1 MTTWIITT
9 GNSDIQLKTDANWMR
24 GERLFKKAKNNKPLC
39 NCQGEGEDFANLKRE
54 NDTKCFPVA
63 ARVLGLVYQD
73 HEHCYSDLVFPLLDV
88 LIKEFQDKKSP
99 DRVYIILTD
108 QEELFKTSDIKN
120 SSCPFW
126 QDTCTLKPLF
136 EWYFQT
142 KLKLKPDFITL
153 QPSDKDRGRGLDHWD
168 QVLTLVT
175 EKLKKI
181 QPDDIFYIS
190 HQASTPAISSA
201 VQFVSIGYFS
211 NVNFLIVNRYYEE
224 NKIITRHEIIPSS
237 SYWKQLQIQ
246 KAKKLITD
254 GFPGSAL
261 ALLKEVGYNNS
272 EKIKELESYN
282 SEKIKELESYIDLF
296 NMKTIDTGDEFEP
309 TQAIKRVRKTLD
321 LIEYFLKQENYL
333 QGITLLNAAQETFLK
348 AAIIHHINQIKD
360 QVNNVRVSQ
369 LVKWDKTGL
378 YCVSFNEINRLIGF
392 SESNINAACQY
403 LKMPERLKDFYSK
416 YLQNTELSKLEP
428 KEIWKADKGCEFNLQ
443 NLLNWLYQ
451 LTSTKKKDYW
461 ELLTWSCTSL
471 REHEFDR
478 RNQLMHNLRGVK
490 KEEVILYLTDPK
502 ELRKYLEDK
511 VSYCNSQR
519 INLDQSV
526 NEVYRNE
533 IKGNEIKGKFISALE
548 TLCEWTE
555 NDYIP
560 LEHHLEKLAKSL

>member
-9 GNSDIQLKTDANWMR
+9 GNSDIQLNTDANWTR
-24 GERLFKKAKNNKPLC
+24 GQKFFTTAREKEPLC
-39 NCQGEGEDFANLKRE
+39 HWRQKKGQDFTEPKKEE
-54 NDTKCFPVA
+54 NTNFFPVA

-73 HEHCYSDLVFPLLDV
+73 HEHYYSDLVFPLLDV
-88 LIKEFQDKKSP
+88 LIEKFQDQEFP

-108 QEELFKTSDIKN
+108 QEKLFKTSDIKN

-126 QDTCTLKPLF
+126 QDTCTLEPLF

-153 QPSDKDRGRGLDHWD
+153 QPSDKDKGLDHWD

-175 EKLKKI
+175 EELTKI
-181 QPDDIFYIS
+181 QQDDVFYIS

-211 NVNFLIVNRYYEE
+211 NVKFLIVNRYYEE
-224 NKIITRHEIIPSS
+224 NNIKTSPEIITIS

-261 ALLKEVGYNNS
+261 ALLKEVGYKNS
-272 EKIKELESYN
+272 EKIKELER
-282 SEKIKELESYIDLF
+282 YIDLF
-296 NMKTIDTGDEFEP
+296 NIKTIDTGDEFDP

-333 QGITLLNAAQETFLK
+333 QAIILLSAAQETFLK
-348 AAIIHHINQIKD
+348 ASI
-360 QVNNVRVSQ
+360 S
-369 LVKWDKTGL
+369 L
-378 YCVSFNEINRLIGF
+378 
-392 SESNINAACQY
+392 
-403 LKMPERLKDFYSK
+403 
-416 YLQNTELSKLEP
+416 YLQKHIPGGFKEWNEKGLSLNLKETKIQEVIKQLQLSNQRNYKFQSPHELFPLL
-428 KEIWKADKGCEFNLQ
+428 KEF
-443 NLLNWLYQ
+443 
-451 LTSTKKKDYW
+451 TKIGDDNDW
-461 ELLTWSCTSL
+461 ELLIWSSKRD

-490 KEEVILYLTDPK
+490 KEEMILYLTDPE

-526 NEVYRNE
+526 DEVYRNE
-533 IKGNEIKGKFISALE
+533 IKDKFISALK

-560 LEHHLEKLAKSL
+560 LEDHLEKLAKSL

>member
-9 GNSDIQLKTDANWMR
+9 GNSDIQLNTDNNWMR
-24 GERLFKKAKNNKPLC
+24 GERLFEKAKNNEPLC
-39 NCQGEGEDFANLKRE
+39 NCQGGGKDFANLKRE
-54 NDTKCFPVA
+54 NDTKYFPVA

-73 HEHCYSDLVFPLLDV
+73 HEHYYSDLVFPLLDV
-88 LIKEFQDKKSP
+88 LIEKFQDQEFP

-153 QPSDKDRGRGLDHWD
+153 QPSVNNRGLDHWD

-175 EKLKKI
+175 EELTKI
-181 QPDDIFYIS
+181 QQDDVFYIS

-272 EKIKELESYN
+272 EKIKELESY
-282 SEKIKELESYIDLF
+282 IDLF

-333 QGITLLNAAQETFLK
+333 QAIILLSAAQETFLK
-348 AAIIHHINQIKD
+348 ASI
-360 QVNNVRVSQ
+360 S
-369 LVKWDKTGL
+369 L
-378 YCVSFNEINRLIGF
+378 
-392 SESNINAACQY
+392 
-403 LKMPERLKDFYSK
+403 
-416 YLQNTELSKLEP
+416 YLQKHIPGGFKEWNEKGLSLNLKETKIQEVIKQLQSSNQRNYKFQSPHELFPLL
-428 KEIWKADKGCEFNLQ
+428 KEFTKIGDDNDWQLLIWS
-443 NLLNWLYQ
+443 
-451 LTSTKKKDYW
+451 STRD
-461 ELLTWSCTSL
+461 
-471 REHEFDR
+471 RDHEFDR

-490 KEEVILYLTDPK
+490 KEEVILYLTDPE

-519 INLDQSV
+519 INLNQNVD
-526 NEVYRNE
+526 EVYKTK
-533 IKGNEIKGKFISALE
+533 IKRKFISALE

-555 NDYIP
+555 NDYTP
-560 LEHHLEKLAKSL
+560 LKHRLENLAKSL

>member
-9 GNSDIQLKTDANWMR
+9 GNSDIQLNTDNNWMR
-24 GERLFKKAKNNKPLC
+24 GERLFEKAKNNEPLC
-39 NCQGEGEDFANLKRE
+39 HCRQKKGQDFTEPKKEE
-54 NDTKCFPVA
+54 NTNFFPVA

-88 LIKEFQDKKSP
+88 LIQAFQDQEFP

-153 QPSDKDRGRGLDHWD
+153 QPSDKDRGLDHWD

-175 EKLKKI
+175 EELTKI
-181 QPDDIFYIS
+181 QQDDVFYIS

-211 NVNFLIVNRYYEE
+211 NVKFLILNRYYEE
-224 NKIITRHEIIPSS
+224 NNIKTSPEIIPIS

-261 ALLKEVGYNNS
+261 ALLKEVGYN
-272 EKIKELESYN
+272 N

-333 QGITLLNAAQETFLK
+333 QAIILLSAAQETFLK
-348 AAIIHHINQIKD
+348 ASI
-360 QVNNVRVSQ
+360 S
-369 LVKWDKTGL
+369 L
-378 YCVSFNEINRLIGF
+378 
-392 SESNINAACQY
+392 
-403 LKMPERLKDFYSK
+403 
-416 YLQNTELSKLEP
+416 YLQKHIPGGFKEWNEKGLSLNLKETKIQEVIKQLKLD
-428 KEIWKADKGCEFNLQ
+428 KADNHKFQNSHKLFPLLKEF
-443 NLLNWLYQ
+443 
-451 LTSTKKKDYW
+451 TKTVDNDYW
-461 ELLTWSCTSL
+461 QLLIWSSTEK

-490 KEEVILYLTDPK
+490 KEEMILYLTDPE

-519 INLDQSV
+519 INLDQNV
-526 NEVYRNE
+526 DEVYKTK
-533 IKGNEIKGKFISALE
+533 IKRKFISALE

-555 NDYIP
+555 NDYTP
-560 LEHHLEKLAKSL
+560 LKHRLEKLANSL

>member
-9 GNSDIQLKTDANWMR
+9 GNSDIQLNTDANWKR
-24 GERLFKKAKNNKPLC
+24 GKGLFEKARNNKPLC
-39 NCQGEGEDFANLKRE
+39 NCQGEGEDFTQPKKEKNT
-54 NDTKCFPVA
+54 NFFTVA
-63 ARVLGLVYQD
+63 ARVLGLVYQGHKD
-73 HEHCYSDLVFPLLDV
+73 CYSDLVFPLLDV
-88 LIKEFQDKKSP
+88 LIKEFQDQEFP

-108 QEELFKTSDIKN
+108 QEKLFKTSDIKN
-120 SSCPFW
+120 SPCPFW

-153 QPSDKDRGRGLDHWD
+153 QPSVNNRGLDHWD

-181 QPDDIFYIS
+181 QQDDVFYIS

-211 NVNFLIVNRYYEE
+211 NVNFLIVNRYYQE
-224 NKIITRHEIIPSS
+224 NQIITSPEIIPSS

-261 ALLKEVGYNNS
+261 ALLKEVEYNNS
-272 EKIKELESYN
+272 EE
-282 SEKIKELESYIDLF
+282 IKELESYIDLF
-296 NMKTIDTGDEFEP
+296 NIKTIDTGDEFEP

-333 QGITLLNAAQETFLK
+333 QAIILLSAAQETFLK
-348 AAIIHHINQIKD
+348 ASI
-360 QVNNVRVSQ
+360 S
-369 LVKWDKTGL
+369 L
-378 YCVSFNEINRLIGF
+378 
-392 SESNINAACQY
+392 
-403 LKMPERLKDFYSK
+403 
-416 YLQNTELSKLEP
+416 YLQKHIPGGFKEWNEKGLSLNLKETNVEPVIKQLKL
-428 KEIWKADKGCEFNLQ
+428 DKGDNYKFQSPHELFPLLKEFRKPRDDNYWK
-443 NLLNWLYQ
+443 LLIWS
-451 LTSTKKKDYW
+451 STRD
-461 ELLTWSCTSL
+461 

-490 KEEVILYLTDPK
+490 KEEMILYLTDPE

-526 NEVYRNE
+526 DEVYR
-533 IKGNEIKGKFISALE
+533 NEIKGKFISALE

-555 NDYIP
+555 NDYTP
-560 LEHHLEKLAKSL
+560 LKHRLENLAKSL

>member
-9 GNSDIQLKTDANWMR
+9 GNSDIQLNTDANWMR
-24 GERLFKKAKNNKPLC
+24 GKGLFKKAKNNEPLC
-39 NCQGEGEDFANLKRE
+39 NCQGEGADFANLKRE
-54 NDTKCFPVA
+54 NDTKRFPVA

-88 LIKEFQDKKSP
+88 LIQEFQDQEFP

-108 QEELFKTSDIKN
+108 QEKLFKTSDIKN

-153 QPSDKDRGRGLDHWD
+153 QPSDKDRGLDHWD

-175 EKLKKI
+175 EELTKI
-181 QPDDIFYIS
+181 QQDDVFYIS

-211 NVNFLIVNRYYEE
+211 NVKFLIVNRYYEE
-224 NKIITRHEIIPSS
+224 NNIKTSPEIIPSS

-272 EKIKELESYN
+272 EKIKELESY
-282 SEKIKELESYIDLF
+282 IDLF
-296 NMKTIDTGDEFEP
+296 NMKTIDTSDEFDP
-309 TQAIKRVRKTLD
+309 KQAIKRVRKTLD

-333 QGITLLNAAQETFLK
+333 QAIILLSAAQETFLK
-348 AAIIHHINQIKD
+348 ASI
-360 QVNNVRVSQ
+360 S
-369 LVKWDKTGL
+369 L
-378 YCVSFNEINRLIGF
+378 
-392 SESNINAACQY
+392 
-403 LKMPERLKDFYSK
+403 
-416 YLQNTELSKLEP
+416 YLQKHIPGGFKEWNEKGLSLNLKETNVEQVIKQLKL
-428 KEIWKADKGCEFNLQ
+428 DKGDNYKFQSPHELFPLLKEFTKIGDDNDWQ
-443 NLLNWLYQ
+443 LLIWS
-451 LTSTKKKDYW
+451 STRD
-461 ELLTWSCTSL
+461 

-490 KEEVILYLTDPK
+490 KEEVILYLTDPE

-519 INLDQSV
+519 INLNQNVD
-526 NEVYRNE
+526 EVYKTK
-533 IKGNEIKGKFISALE
+533 IKDKFISALE

-555 NDYIP
+555 NDYTP
-560 LEHHLEKLAKSL
+560 LKHRLEKLAKSL

>member
-9 GNSDIQLKTDANWMR
+9 GNSDIQLNTDANWMR
-24 GERLFKKAKNNKPLC
+24 GKGLFKKAKNNEPLC
-39 NCQGEGEDFANLKRE
+39 NCQGEGADFANLKRE
-54 NDTKCFPVA
+54 NDTKRFPVA

-88 LIKEFQDKKSP
+88 LIQAFQDQEFP

-108 QEELFKTSDIKN
+108 QEKLFETSDIKN

-153 QPSDKDRGRGLDHWD
+153 QPSVNNRGLDHWD

-175 EKLKKI
+175 EELTKI
-181 QPDDIFYIS
+181 QQDDVFYIS

-201 VQFVSIGYFS
+201 VQFFSIGYFS
-211 NVNFLIVNRYYEE
+211 NVKFLIVNRYYEE
-224 NKIITRHEIIPSS
+224 NKIKTSPEIIPSS

-261 ALLKEVGYNNS
+261 TLLKEVEYN
-272 EKIKELESYN
+272 N

-296 NMKTIDTGDEFEP
+296 NMKTIDTSDEFDP

-333 QGITLLNAAQETFLK
+333 QAIILLSAAQETFLK
-348 AAIIHHINQIKD
+348 ASI
-360 QVNNVRVSQ
+360 S
-369 LVKWDKTGL
+369 L
-378 YCVSFNEINRLIGF
+378 
-392 SESNINAACQY
+392 
-403 LKMPERLKDFYSK
+403 
-416 YLQNTELSKLEP
+416 YLQKHIPGGFKEWNEKGLSLNLKETNVEQVIKQLKL
-428 KEIWKADKGCEFNLQ
+428 DKGDNYKFQSPHELFPLLKEFTKIGDDNDWQ
-443 NLLNWLYQ
+443 LLIWS
-451 LTSTKKKDYW
+451 STRD
-461 ELLTWSCTSL
+461 

-490 KEEVILYLTDPK
+490 KEEVILYLTNPE

-519 INLDQSV
+519 INLNQNVD
-526 NEVYRNE
+526 EVYKTK
-533 IKGNEIKGKFISALE
+533 IKDKFISALE

-555 NDYIP
+555 NDYTP
-560 LEHHLEKLAKSL
+560 LKHRLEKLAKSL

>member
-9 GNSDIQLKTDANWMR
+9 GNSDIQLNTDNNWMR
-24 GERLFKKAKNNKPLC
+24 GERLFEKAKNNKPLC
-39 NCQGEGEDFANLKRE
+39 NCQGEGADFANLKRE

-88 LIKEFQDKKSP
+88 LIQEFQDQEFP

-153 QPSDKDRGRGLDHWD
+153 QPSVNNRGLDHWD

-175 EKLKKI
+175 EELTKI
-181 QPDDIFYIS
+181 QQDDVFYIS

-201 VQFVSIGYFS
+201 VQFFSIGYFS

-272 EKIKELESYN
+272 EKIK
-282 SEKIKELESYIDLF
+282 K
-296 NMKTIDTGDEFEP
+296 
-309 TQAIKRVRKTLD
+309 
-321 LIEYFLKQENYL
+321 LK
-333 QGITLLNAAQETFLK
+333 
-348 AAIIHHINQIKD
+348 
-360 QVNNVRVSQ
+360 S
-369 LVKWDKTGL
+369 
-378 YCVSFNEINRLIGF
+378 
-392 SESNINAACQY
+392 
-403 LKMPERLKDFYSK
+403 
-416 YLQNTELSKLEP
+416 
-428 KEIWKADKGCEFNLQ
+428 
-443 NLLNWLYQ
+443 
-451 LTSTKKKDYW
+451 
-461 ELLTWSCTSL
+461 
-471 REHEFDR
+471 
-478 RNQLMHNLRGVK
+478 
-490 KEEVILYLTDPK
+490 
-502 ELRKYLEDK
+502 
-511 VSYCNSQR
+511 
-519 INLDQSV
+519 
-526 NEVYRNE
+526 
-533 IKGNEIKGKFISALE
+533 
-548 TLCEWTE
+548 
-555 NDYIP
+555 
-560 LEHHLEKLAKSL
+560 

>member
-9 GNSDIQLKTDANWMR
+9 GNSDIQLNTDANWMR
-24 GERLFKKAKNNKPLC
+24 GERLFKKARNNKPLC

-73 HEHCYSDLVFPLLDV
+73 HEHCYSDLVFPLLDG
-88 LIKEFQDKKSP
+88 LIQEFQNKKSP

-108 QEELFKTSDIKN
+108 QEKLFKTSDIKN
-120 SSCPFW
+120 SPCPFW

-153 QPSDKDRGRGLDHWD
+153 QPSVNNRGLDHWD

-175 EKLKKI
+175 EELTKI
-181 QPDDIFYIS
+181 QQDDVFYIS

-211 NVNFLIVNRYYEE
+211 NVKFLIVNRYYEE
-224 NKIITRHEIIPSS
+224 NEIITIHEIIPSS

-261 ALLKEVGYNNS
+261 ALLKEVEYN
-272 EKIKELESYN
+272 N

-309 TQAIKRVRKTLD
+309 TQAIERVRKTLD

-348 AAIIHHINQIKD
+348 ASI
-360 QVNNVRVSQ
+360 S
-369 LVKWDKTGL
+369 L
-378 YCVSFNEINRLIGF
+378 
-392 SESNINAACQY
+392 
-403 LKMPERLKDFYSK
+403 
-416 YLQNTELSKLEP
+416 YLQKHIP
-428 KEIWKADKGCEFNLQ
+428 RGFKEWNEKGL
-443 NLLNWLYQ
+443 LLNSKETKIQEVIKQ
-451 LTSTKKKDYW
+451 LQLSNQRNYKFQSPHELFPLLKEFRKPRDDNYW
-461 ELLTWSCTSL
+461 QLLIWSSIRD

-490 KEEVILYLTDPK
+490 KEEMILYLTDPE

-533 IKGNEIKGKFISALE
+533 IKGKFISALK

>member
-1 MTTWIITT
+1 M
-9 GNSDIQLKTDANWMR
+9 
-24 GERLFKKAKNNKPLC
+24 
-39 NCQGEGEDFANLKRE
+39 
-54 NDTKCFPVA
+54 
-63 ARVLGLVYQD
+63 
-73 HEHCYSDLVFPLLDV
+73 
-88 LIKEFQDKKSP
+88 
-99 DRVYIILTD
+99 IL
-108 QEELFKTSDIKN
+108 
-120 SSCPFW
+120 
-126 QDTCTLKPLF
+126 
-136 EWYFQT
+136 
-142 KLKLKPDFITL
+142 
-153 QPSDKDRGRGLDHWD
+153 
-168 QVLTLVT
+168 
-175 EKLKKI
+175 
-181 QPDDIFYIS
+181 
-190 HQASTPAISSA
+190 
-201 VQFVSIGYFS
+201 
-211 NVNFLIVNRYYEE
+211 NRYYEE
-224 NKIITRHEIIPSS
+224 NEIKTSPEIIPSS

-272 EKIKELESYN
+272 EK
-282 SEKIKELESYIDLF
+282 EKIKELERYIDLF
-296 NMKTIDTGDEFEP
+296 NIKTIDTGDEFDP

-348 AAIIHHINQIKD
+348 AAIIHHINQIND

-403 LKMPERLKDFYSK
+403 LKMPKSLKNSYSK

-428 KEIWKADKGCEFNLQ
+428 KEIRKADKGWEFNLQ

-451 LTSTKKKDYW
+451 LTSTTKEDYW

-502 ELRKYLEDK
+502 KLIDLNQNDSNLPNK
-511 VSYCNSQR
+511 V
-519 INLDQSV
+519 D
-526 NEVYRNE
+526 EVYR
-533 IKGNEIKGKFISALE
+533 NEIKGKFISALE
-548 TLCEWTE
+548 PLCEWTE

-560 LEHHLEKLAKSL
+560 LEDHLEELANSL

>member
-9 GNSDIQLKTDANWMR
+9 GNSDIQLNTDANWTR
-24 GERLFKKAKNNKPLC
+24 GQKFFTTAREKEPLC
-39 NCQGEGEDFANLKRE
+39 HCQGTGQDFIEPKKEKNT
-54 NDTKCFPVA
+54 NFFPVA

-88 LIKEFQDKKSP
+88 LIQAFQDQEFP

-108 QEELFKTSDIKN
+108 QEKLFKTSDIKN

-153 QPSDKDRGRGLDHWD
+153 QPSDKDRGLDHWD

-175 EKLKKI
+175 EELTKI
-181 QPDDIFYIS
+181 QQDDVFYIS

-211 NVNFLIVNRYYEE
+211 NVKFLIVNRYYEE
-224 NKIITRHEIIPSS
+224 NNIKTSPEIIPSS

-272 EKIKELESYN
+272 EKIKELESY
-282 SEKIKELESYIDLF
+282 IDLF
-296 NMKTIDTGDEFEP
+296 NIKTIDTGDEFDP

-333 QGITLLNAAQETFLK
+333 QAIILLSAAQETFLK
-348 AAIIHHINQIKD
+348 ASI
-360 QVNNVRVSQ
+360 S
-369 LVKWDKTGL
+369 L
-378 YCVSFNEINRLIGF
+378 
-392 SESNINAACQY
+392 
-403 LKMPERLKDFYSK
+403 
-416 YLQNTELSKLEP
+416 YLQKHIPGGFKEWNEKGLSLNLKETKIQEVIKQLKLD
-428 KEIWKADKGCEFNLQ
+428 KADNHKFQNSHKLFPLLKEF
-443 NLLNWLYQ
+443 
-451 LTSTKKKDYW
+451 TKTVDNDYW
-461 ELLTWSCTSL
+461 QLLIWSSTEK

-502 ELRKYLEDK
+502 KLIDLNQNDSNLPNK
-511 VSYCNSQR
+511 V
-519 INLDQSV
+519 D
-526 NEVYRNE
+526 EVYR
-533 IKGNEIKGKFISALE
+533 NEIKGKFISALK

-555 NDYIP
+555 NDYIS
-560 LEHHLEKLAKSL
+560 LEDHLEELAKSL

>member
-9 GNSDIQLKTDANWMR
+9 GNSDIQLNTDANWTR
-24 GERLFKKAKNNKPLC
+24 GERLFEKAKNNKPLC
-39 NCQGEGEDFANLKRE
+39 NCQGEGKDFANLKRE

-63 ARVLGLVYQD
+63 ARVLGLVYQG

-88 LIKEFQDKKSP
+88 LIQAFQDQEFP

-153 QPSDKDRGRGLDHWD
+153 QPSVNNRGLDHWD

-175 EKLKKI
+175 EELTKI
-181 QPDDIFYIS
+181 QQDDVFYIS

-261 ALLKEVGYNNS
+261 ALLKEVEYNNS
-272 EKIKELESYN
+272 EKIE
-282 SEKIKELESYIDLF
+282 ELESYIDLF
-296 NMKTIDTGDEFEP
+296 NIKTIDTGDEFEP
-309 TQAIKRVRKTLD
+309 KQAIKRVRKTLD
-321 LIEYFLKQENYL
+321 LIEYFLKQKNYL
-333 QGITLLNAAQETFLK
+333 QAIILLSAAQETFLK
-348 AAIIHHINQIKD
+348 ASI
-360 QVNNVRVSQ
+360 S
-369 LVKWDKTGL
+369 L
-378 YCVSFNEINRLIGF
+378 
-392 SESNINAACQY
+392 
-403 LKMPERLKDFYSK
+403 
-416 YLQNTELSKLEP
+416 YLQKHIPGGFKEWNEKGLSLNLKETKIQEVIKQLQLSNQRNYKFQSPHELFPLL
-428 KEIWKADKGCEFNLQ
+428 KEFRKPRDDNYWQLLIWS
-443 NLLNWLYQ
+443 
-451 LTSTKKKDYW
+451 STRD
-461 ELLTWSCTSL
+461 

-490 KEEVILYLTDPK
+490 KEEVILYLTDPE

-533 IKGNEIKGKFISALE
+533 IKVEFISALK

-555 NDYIP
+555 NDYIS
-560 LEHHLEKLAKSL
+560 LEDHLEELAKSL

>member
-9 GNSDIQLKTDANWMR
+9 GNSDIQLNTDANWMR
-24 GERLFKKAKNNKPLC
+24 GERLFEKAKNNEPLC
-39 NCQGEGEDFANLKRE
+39 NCQGESKDFANLKRE

-63 ARVLGLVYQD
+63 ARVLGLVYQG
-73 HEHCYSDLVFPLLDV
+73 HEHCYSDLVFPLLDG
-88 LIKEFQDKKSP
+88 LIKEFQDQEFP

-108 QEELFKTSDIKN
+108 QEKLFETSDIKN
-120 SSCPFW
+120 SPCPFW

-153 QPSDKDRGRGLDHWD
+153 QPSVNNRGLDHWD

-175 EKLKKI
+175 EELTKI
-181 QPDDIFYIS
+181 QQDDVFYIS

-211 NVNFLIVNRYYEE
+211 NVKFLIVNRYYEE
-224 NKIITRHEIIPSS
+224 NEIITIHEIIPSS

-261 ALLKEVGYNNS
+261 ALLKEVEYN
-272 EKIKELESYN
+272 N

-309 TQAIKRVRKTLD
+309 TQAIERVRKTLD

-348 AAIIHHINQIKD
+348 ASI
-360 QVNNVRVSQ
+360 S
-369 LVKWDKTGL
+369 L
-378 YCVSFNEINRLIGF
+378 
-392 SESNINAACQY
+392 
-403 LKMPERLKDFYSK
+403 
-416 YLQNTELSKLEP
+416 YLQKHIP
-428 KEIWKADKGCEFNLQ
+428 RGFKEWNEKGL
-443 NLLNWLYQ
+443 LLNSKETKIQEVIKQ
-451 LTSTKKKDYW
+451 LQLSNQRNYKFQSPHELFPLLKEFRKPRDDNYW
-461 ELLTWSCTSL
+461 QLLIWSSIRD

-490 KEEVILYLTDPK
+490 KEEMILYLTDPE

-526 NEVYRNE
+526 DEVYR
-533 IKGNEIKGKFISALE
+533 NEIKGKFISALK

>member
-9 GNSDIQLKTDANWMR
+9 GNSDIQLKTDNNWMR
-24 GERLFKKAKNNKPLC
+24 GERLFEKAKNNEPLC
-39 NCQGEGEDFANLKRE
+39 NCQGESKDFANLKRE

-73 HEHCYSDLVFPLLDV
+73 HEHCYSDLVFPLLDG
-88 LIKEFQDKKSP
+88 LIQEFKNKKFP

-108 QEELFKTSDIKN
+108 QEKLFKTSDIKN

-126 QDTCTLKPLF
+126 QDTCTLEPLF

-153 QPSDKDRGRGLDHWD
+153 QPSVNNRGLDHWD

-175 EKLKKI
+175 KKLKKI
-181 QPDDIFYIS
+181 QQDDVFYIS

-211 NVNFLIVNRYYEE
+211 NVKFLIVNRYYQE
-224 NKIITRHEIIPSS
+224 NQIITIPEIIPSS

-261 ALLKEVGYNNS
+261 ALLKEVEYNNS
-272 EKIKELESYN
+272 EE
-282 SEKIKELESYIDLF
+282 IKELESYIDLF
-296 NMKTIDTGDEFEP
+296 NIKTIDTGDEFDP

-333 QGITLLNAAQETFLK
+333 QAIILLSAAQETFLK
-348 AAIIHHINQIKD
+348 ASI
-360 QVNNVRVSQ
+360 S
-369 LVKWDKTGL
+369 L
-378 YCVSFNEINRLIGF
+378 
-392 SESNINAACQY
+392 
-403 LKMPERLKDFYSK
+403 
-416 YLQNTELSKLEP
+416 YLQKHIPGGFKEWNEKGLSLNLKETKIQEVIKQLQLSNQRNYKFQSPHELFPLL
-428 KEIWKADKGCEFNLQ
+428 KEF
-443 NLLNWLYQ
+443 
-451 LTSTKKKDYW
+451 TKIGDDNDW
-461 ELLTWSCTSL
+461 ELLIWSSKRD

-490 KEEVILYLTDPK
+490 KEEMILYLTDPE

-526 NEVYRNE
+526 DEVYRNE
-533 IKGNEIKGKFISALE
+533 IKDKFISALK

-560 LEHHLEKLAKSL
+560 LEDHLEKLAKSL

>member
-9 GNSDIQLKTDANWMR
+9 GNSDIQLNTDANWTR
-24 GERLFKKAKNNKPLC
+24 GQKFFTTAREKEPLC
-39 NCQGEGEDFANLKRE
+39 HCQGEGEDFANLKRE

-63 ARVLGLVYQD
+63 ARVLGLVYQG
-73 HEHCYSDLVFPLLDV
+73 HEHCYSDLVFPLLDG
-88 LIKEFQDKKSP
+88 LIEKFQDKKSP

-153 QPSDKDRGRGLDHWD
+153 QPSVNNRGLDHWD

-175 EKLKKI
+175 EELTKI
-181 QPDDIFYIS
+181 QQDDVFYIS

-272 EKIKELESYN
+272 EK
-282 SEKIKELESYIDLF
+282 EKIKELERYIDLF
-296 NMKTIDTGDEFEP
+296 NIKTIDTGDEFDP
-309 TQAIKRVRKTLD
+309 TQAIKRVRETLD

-428 KEIWKADKGCEFNLQ
+428 KEIRKADKGWEFNLQ

-461 ELLTWSCTSL
+461 KLLTWSCTSL

-490 KEEVILYLTDPK
+490 KEEVILYLTDPE

-533 IKGNEIKGKFISALE
+533 IKGKFISALK

-555 NDYIP
+555 NDYTP
-560 LEHHLEKLAKSL
+560 LKHRLENLAKSL

>member
-9 GNSDIQLKTDANWMR
+9 GNSDIQLNTDANWTR
-24 GERLFKKAKNNKPLC
+24 GQKFFTTAREKEPLC
-39 NCQGEGEDFANLKRE
+39 HCRQKKGKDLIELKRE
-54 NDTKCFPVA
+54 EHTNFFTVA
-63 ARVLGLVYQD
+63 ARVLGLVYQGD
-73 HEHCYSDLVFPLLDV
+73 KDCYSDLVFPLLDV
-88 LIKEFQDKKSP
+88 LIQAFQDQEFP

-108 QEELFKTSDIKN
+108 QEKLFKTSDIKN

-126 QDTCTLKPLF
+126 QDTCTLEPLF

-153 QPSDKDRGRGLDHWD
+153 QPSDKDRGLDHWD

-175 EKLKKI
+175 EELTKI
-181 QPDDIFYIS
+181 QQDDVFYIS

-261 ALLKEVGYNNS
+261 ALLKEVEYNNS
-272 EKIKELESYN
+272 EKIE
-282 SEKIKELESYIDLF
+282 ELESYIDLF
-296 NMKTIDTGDEFEP
+296 NIKTIDTGDEFEP
-309 TQAIKRVRKTLD
+309 KQAIKRVRKTLD

-348 AAIIHHINQIKD
+348 AAIIHHINQIND

-378 YCVSFNEINRLIGF
+378 YCVSFNEINKLIGF
-392 SESNINAACQY
+392 SKSNIKAACQY
-403 LKMPERLKDFYSK
+403 LKMPKSLKDFYSK

-451 LTSTKKKDYW
+451 LTSTTEKDYW
-461 ELLTWSCTSL
+461 KLLTWSCTSL

-490 KEEVILYLTDPK
+490 KEEVILYLTDPE

-526 NEVYRNE
+526 DEVYR
-533 IKGNEIKGKFISALE
+533 NEIKGKFISALE

-560 LEHHLEKLAKSL
+560 LEHHLEKLANSL

>member
-9 GNSDIQLKTDANWMR
+9 GNSDIQLNTDANWTR
-24 GERLFKKAKNNKPLC
+24 GQKFFTTAREKEPLC
-39 NCQGEGEDFANLKRE
+39 HCQGTGQDFIEPKKEKNT
-54 NDTKCFPVA
+54 NFFPVA
-63 ARVLGLVYQD
+63 ARVLGLVYKD

-88 LIKEFQDKKSP
+88 LIEKFQDQEFP

-153 QPSDKDRGRGLDHWD
+153 QPSDKDKDKDKGLDHWD

-175 EKLKKI
+175 EELTKI
-181 QPDDIFYIS
+181 QQDDVFYIS

-201 VQFVSIGYFS
+201 VQFFSIGYFS

-224 NKIITRHEIIPSS
+224 NEIITSPEIIPIS

-272 EKIKELESYN
+272 EKIKELESY
-282 SEKIKELESYIDLF
+282 IDLF
-296 NMKTIDTGDEFEP
+296 NMKTIDTSDEFEP
-309 TQAIKRVRKTLD
+309 KQAIKRVRKTLD

-348 AAIIHHINQIKD
+348 AAIIHHINQIND

-378 YCVSFNEINRLIGF
+378 YCVSFNEINKLIGF
-392 SESNINAACQY
+392 SKSNINAACQY

-451 LTSTKKKDYW
+451 LTSTTEKDYW
-461 ELLTWSCTSL
+461 KLLTWSCTSL

-490 KEEVILYLTDPK
+490 KEEVILYLTDPEK
-502 ELRKYLEDK
+502 LIDLNQNDSNLPNK
-511 VSYCNSQR
+511 V
-519 INLDQSV
+519 D
-526 NEVYRNE
+526 EVYRNE
-533 IKGNEIKGKFISALE
+533 IKDKFISALK

-555 NDYIP
+555 NDYTS
-560 LEHHLEKLAKSL
+560 LEDDLETLANSL

>member
-9 GNSDIQLKTDANWMR
+9 GNSDIQLNTDNNWMR
-24 GERLFKKAKNNKPLC
+24 GERLFEKAKNNEPLC
-39 NCQGEGEDFANLKRE
+39 NCQGGGKDFANLKRE
-54 NDTKCFPVA
+54 NDTKYFPVA

-73 HEHCYSDLVFPLLDV
+73 HEHYYSDLVFPLLDV
-88 LIKEFQDKKSP
+88 LIEKFQDQEFP

-153 QPSDKDRGRGLDHWD
+153 QPSVNNRGLDHWD

-175 EKLKKI
+175 EELTKI
-181 QPDDIFYIS
+181 QQDDVFYIS

-261 ALLKEVGYNNS
+261 ALLKEVEYN
-272 EKIKELESYN
+272 N

-296 NMKTIDTGDEFEP
+296 NMKTIDTGDEFDP

-333 QGITLLNAAQETFLK
+333 QAIILLSAAQETFLK
-348 AAIIHHINQIKD
+348 ASI
-360 QVNNVRVSQ
+360 S
-369 LVKWDKTGL
+369 L
-378 YCVSFNEINRLIGF
+378 
-392 SESNINAACQY
+392 
-403 LKMPERLKDFYSK
+403 
-416 YLQNTELSKLEP
+416 YLQKHIPGGFKEWNEKGLSLNLKETKIQEVIKQLQLSNQRNYKFQSPHELFPLL
-428 KEIWKADKGCEFNLQ
+428 KEFTKIGDDNDWQLLIWS
-443 NLLNWLYQ
+443 
-451 LTSTKKKDYW
+451 STRD
-461 ELLTWSCTSL
+461 
-471 REHEFDR
+471 RDHEFDR

-490 KEEVILYLTDPK
+490 KEEVILYLTDPE

-519 INLDQSV
+519 INLNQNVD
-526 NEVYRNE
+526 EVYKTK
-533 IKGNEIKGKFISALE
+533 IKRKFISALE

-555 NDYIP
+555 NDYTP
-560 LEHHLEKLAKSL
+560 LKHRLENLAKSL

>member
-9 GNSDIQLKTDANWMR
+9 GNSDIQLNTDANWMR
-24 GERLFKKAKNNKPLC
+24 GKGLFKKAKNNEPLC
-39 NCQGEGEDFANLKRE
+39 NCQGEGADFANLKRE
-54 NDTKCFPVA
+54 NDTKRFPVA
-63 ARVLGLVYQD
+63 ARVLGLVYQG

-88 LIKEFQDKKSP
+88 LIQAFQDQEFP
-99 DRVYIILTD
+99 DQVYIILTD

-153 QPSDKDRGRGLDHWD
+153 QPSDKDKDKDKGLDHWD

-175 EKLKKI
+175 EELTKI
-181 QPDDIFYIS
+181 QQDDVFYIS

-272 EKIKELESYN
+272 EKIKKL
-282 SEKIKELESYIDLF
+282 KSYIDLF
-296 NMKTIDTGDEFEP
+296 NIKTIDTSDEFEP
-309 TQAIKRVRKTLD
+309 KQAIKRVRKTLD

-348 AAIIHHINQIKD
+348 AAIIHHINQIND

-378 YCVSFNEINRLIGF
+378 YCVSFNEINKLIGF
-392 SESNINAACQY
+392 SKSNIKAACQY
-403 LKMPERLKDFYSK
+403 LKMPKSLKDFYSK

-451 LTSTKKKDYW
+451 LTSTTEKDYW
-461 ELLTWSCTSL
+461 KLLTWSCTSL

-502 ELRKYLEDK
+502 KLIDLNQNDSNLPNK
-511 VSYCNSQR
+511 V
-519 INLDQSV
+519 D
-526 NEVYRNE
+526 EVYRKE
-533 IKGNEIKGKFISALE
+533 IKDKFIPALK

-560 LEHHLEKLAKSL
+560 LEDDLEKLANSL

>member
-9 GNSDIQLKTDANWMR
+9 GNSDIQLNTDNNWMR
-24 GERLFKKAKNNKPLC
+24 GERLFEKAKNNEPLC
-39 NCQGEGEDFANLKRE
+39 NCQGGGKDFANLKRE
-54 NDTKCFPVA
+54 NDTKYFPVA

-73 HEHCYSDLVFPLLDV
+73 HEHYYSDLVFPLLDV
-88 LIKEFQDKKSP
+88 LIEKFQDQEFP

-153 QPSDKDRGRGLDHWD
+153 QPSVNNRGLDHWD

-175 EKLKKI
+175 EELTKI
-181 QPDDIFYIS
+181 QQDDVFYIS

-261 ALLKEVGYNNS
+261 ALLKEVEYN
-272 EKIKELESYN
+272 N

-296 NMKTIDTGDEFEP
+296 NMKTIDTGDEFDP

-333 QGITLLNAAQETFLK
+333 QAIILLSAAQETFLK
-348 AAIIHHINQIKD
+348 ASI
-360 QVNNVRVSQ
+360 S
-369 LVKWDKTGL
+369 L
-378 YCVSFNEINRLIGF
+378 
-392 SESNINAACQY
+392 
-403 LKMPERLKDFYSK
+403 
-416 YLQNTELSKLEP
+416 YLQKHIPGGFKEWNEKGLSLNLKETKIQEVIKQLQLSNQRNYKFQSPHELFPLL
-428 KEIWKADKGCEFNLQ
+428 KEFTKIGDDNDWQLLIWS
-443 NLLNWLYQ
+443 
-451 LTSTKKKDYW
+451 STRD
-461 ELLTWSCTSL
+461 
-471 REHEFDR
+471 RDHEFDR

-490 KEEVILYLTDPK
+490 KEEVILYLTDPE

-526 NEVYRNE
+526 DEVYR
-533 IKGNEIKGKFISALE
+533 NEIKGKFISALK

>member
-1 MTTWIITT
+1 
-9 GNSDIQLKTDANWMR
+9 
-24 GERLFKKAKNNKPLC
+24 
-39 NCQGEGEDFANLKRE
+39 
-54 NDTKCFPVA
+54 
-63 ARVLGLVYQD
+63 
-73 HEHCYSDLVFPLLDV
+73 
-88 LIKEFQDKKSP
+88 LI
-99 DRVYIILTD
+99 L
-108 QEELFKTSDIKN
+108 
-120 SSCPFW
+120 
-126 QDTCTLKPLF
+126 
-136 EWYFQT
+136 
-142 KLKLKPDFITL
+142 
-153 QPSDKDRGRGLDHWD
+153 
-168 QVLTLVT
+168 
-175 EKLKKI
+175 
-181 QPDDIFYIS
+181 
-190 HQASTPAISSA
+190 
-201 VQFVSIGYFS
+201 
-211 NVNFLIVNRYYEE
+211 NRYYEE
-224 NKIITRHEIIPSS
+224 NEIKTSPEIIPSS

-261 ALLKEVGYNNS
+261 ALLKEVEYN
-272 EKIKELESYN
+272 N

-309 TQAIKRVRKTLD
+309 TQAIERVRKTLD

-348 AAIIHHINQIKD
+348 AAIIHHINQIND

-378 YCVSFNEINRLIGF
+378 YCVSFNEINKLIGF

-403 LKMPERLKDFYSK
+403 LKMPKSLKDFYSK
-416 YLQNTELSKLEP
+416 ELSKLKP

-451 LTSTKKKDYW
+451 LTSTKKEDYW
-461 ELLTWSCTSL
+461 KLLTWSCTSL

-490 KEEVILYLTDPK
+490 KEEMILYLTDPE

-511 VSYCNSQR
+511 VSYCSNSQR

-526 NEVYRNE
+526 DEVYR
-533 IKGNEIKGKFISALE
+533 NEIKGKFISALK

>member
-1 MTTWIITT
+1 
-9 GNSDIQLKTDANWMR
+9 
-24 GERLFKKAKNNKPLC
+24 
-39 NCQGEGEDFANLKRE
+39 
-54 NDTKCFPVA
+54 
-63 ARVLGLVYQD
+63 LGLFYQG
-73 HEHCYSDLVFPLLDV
+73 HEHCYSDLVFPLLDG
-88 LIKEFQDKKSP
+88 LIKEFQDQEFP

-108 QEELFKTSDIKN
+108 QEKLFETSDIKN
-120 SSCPFW
+120 SPCPFW

-153 QPSDKDRGRGLDHWD
+153 QPSVNNRGLDHWD

-175 EKLKKI
+175 EELTKI
-181 QPDDIFYIS
+181 QQDDVFYIS

-211 NVNFLIVNRYYEE
+211 NVKFLIVNRYYEE
-224 NKIITRHEIIPSS
+224 NNIKTSPEIIPIS

-333 QGITLLNAAQETFLK
+333 QAIILLSAAQETFLK
-348 AAIIHHINQIKD
+348 ASI
-360 QVNNVRVSQ
+360 S
-369 LVKWDKTGL
+369 L
-378 YCVSFNEINRLIGF
+378 
-392 SESNINAACQY
+392 
-403 LKMPERLKDFYSK
+403 
-416 YLQNTELSKLEP
+416 YLQKHIPGGFKEWNEKGLSLNLKETKIQEVIKQLQLSNQRNYKFQSPHELFPLL
-428 KEIWKADKGCEFNLQ
+428 KEFTKIGDDNDWQLLIWS
-443 NLLNWLYQ
+443 
-451 LTSTKKKDYW
+451 STRD
-461 ELLTWSCTSL
+461 
-471 REHEFDR
+471 RDHEFDR

-490 KEEVILYLTDPK
+490 KEEVILYLTDPE

-511 VSYCNSQR
+511 VSYCSNSQR

-526 NEVYRNE
+526 DEVYR
-533 IKGNEIKGKFISALE
+533 NEIKGKFISALK

>member
-9 GNSDIQLKTDANWMR
+9 GNSDIQLNTDNNWMR
-24 GERLFKKAKNNKPLC
+24 GERLFEKAKNNKPLC
-39 NCQGEGEDFANLKRE
+39 NCQGEGKDFANLKRE

-63 ARVLGLVYQD
+63 ARVLGLVYQG

-88 LIKEFQDKKSP
+88 LIEKFQNKKSP

-108 QEELFKTSDIKN
+108 QEKLFKTSDIKN

-153 QPSDKDRGRGLDHWD
+153 QPSVNNRGLDHWD

-175 EKLKKI
+175 EELTKI
-181 QPDDIFYIS
+181 QQDDVFYIS

-261 ALLKEVGYNNS
+261 ALLKEVEYN
-272 EKIKELESYN
+272 N

-296 NMKTIDTGDEFEP
+296 NMKTIDTSDEFDP

-333 QGITLLNAAQETFLK
+333 QAIILLSAAQETFLK
-348 AAIIHHINQIKD
+348 ASI
-360 QVNNVRVSQ
+360 S
-369 LVKWDKTGL
+369 L
-378 YCVSFNEINRLIGF
+378 
-392 SESNINAACQY
+392 
-403 LKMPERLKDFYSK
+403 
-416 YLQNTELSKLEP
+416 YLQKHIPGGFKEWNEKGLSLNLKETNVEQVIKQLQLSNQRNYKFQSPHELFPLL
-428 KEIWKADKGCEFNLQ
+428 KEFTKPRDDKYWQLLIWS
-443 NLLNWLYQ
+443 
-451 LTSTKKKDYW
+451 STRD
-461 ELLTWSCTSL
+461 

-490 KEEVILYLTDPK
+490 KEEVILYLTYPE

-519 INLDQSV
+519 INLNQNVD
-526 NEVYRNE
+526 EVY
-533 IKGNEIKGKFISALE
+533 KTKIKGKFISALE
-548 TLCEWTE
+548 TLCGWTE

-560 LEHHLEKLAKSL
+560 LEHHLEKLANSL

>member
-9 GNSDIQLKTDANWMR
+9 GNSDIQLNTDNNWMR
-24 GERLFKKAKNNKPLC
+24 GERLFEKAKNNEPLC
-39 NCQGEGEDFANLKRE
+39 NCQGGGKDFANLKRE
-54 NDTKCFPVA
+54 NDTKYFPVA

-73 HEHCYSDLVFPLLDV
+73 HEHYYSDLVFPLLDV
-88 LIKEFQDKKSP
+88 LIEKFQDQEFP

-108 QEELFKTSDIKN
+108 QEKLFKTSDIKN

-142 KLKLKPDFITL
+142 KLELKPDFITL
-153 QPSDKDRGRGLDHWD
+153 QPSDEDRGRGLDHWD
-168 QVLTLVT
+168 QVLTFVT
-175 EKLKKI
+175 EELTKI
-181 QPDDIFYIS
+181 QQDDVFYIS

-211 NVNFLIVNRYYEE
+211 NVKFLIVNRYYQE
-224 NKIITRHEIIPSS
+224 NKIKTSPEIITIS

-261 ALLKEVGYNNS
+261 ALLKEVGY
-272 EKIKELESYN
+272 KN

-296 NMKTIDTGDEFEP
+296 NIKTIDTSDEFDP
-309 TQAIKRVRKTLD
+309 TQAIERVRKTLD

-348 AAIIHHINQIKD
+348 AAIIHHINQIND

-428 KEIWKADKGCEFNLQ
+428 KEIRKADKGCEFNLQ

-461 ELLTWSCTSL
+461 KLLTWSCTSL

-502 ELRKYLEDK
+502 KLIDLNQNDSNLPNK
-511 VSYCNSQR
+511 V
-519 INLDQSV
+519 D
-526 NEVYRNE
+526 EVYR
-533 IKGNEIKGKFISALE
+533 NEIKGKFISALK

-555 NDYIP
+555 NDYTP
-560 LEHHLEKLAKSL
+560 LKHRLENLAKSL

>member
-9 GNSDIQLKTDANWMR
+9 GNSDIQLNTDANWTR
-24 GERLFKKAKNNKPLC
+24 GERLFEKAKNNKPLC
-39 NCQGEGEDFANLKRE
+39 NCQGEGKDFANLKRE

-88 LIKEFQDKKSP
+88 LIKEFQDQEFP

-153 QPSDKDRGRGLDHWD
+153 QPSDKDKDKDKGLDHWD

-175 EKLKKI
+175 EELKKI
-181 QPDDIFYIS
+181 QPDDVFYIS

-211 NVNFLIVNRYYEE
+211 NVNFLIVNRYYQE
-224 NKIITRHEIIPSS
+224 NNIKTSPEIIPSS

-261 ALLKEVGYNNS
+261 ALLKEVGYN
-272 EKIKELESYN
+272 N

-333 QGITLLNAAQETFLK
+333 QAIILLSAAQETFLK
-348 AAIIHHINQIKD
+348 ASI
-360 QVNNVRVSQ
+360 S
-369 LVKWDKTGL
+369 L
-378 YCVSFNEINRLIGF
+378 
-392 SESNINAACQY
+392 
-403 LKMPERLKDFYSK
+403 
-416 YLQNTELSKLEP
+416 YLQKHIPGGFKEWNEKGLSLNLKETKIQEVIKQLKLD
-428 KEIWKADKGCEFNLQ
+428 KADNHKFQNSHKLFPLLKEF
-443 NLLNWLYQ
+443 
-451 LTSTKKKDYW
+451 TKTVDNDYW
-461 ELLTWSCTSL
+461 QLLIWSST
-471 REHEFDR
+471 RDRDHEFDR

-490 KEEVILYLTDPK
+490 KEEMILYLTNPE

-526 NEVYRNE
+526 DEVYRNE
-533 IKGNEIKGKFISALE
+533 IKDKFISALK

-560 LEHHLEKLAKSL
+560 LEDHLEKLAKSL

>member
-9 GNSDIQLKTDANWMR
+9 GNSDIQLNTDANWTR
-24 GERLFKKAKNNKPLC
+24 GKGLFEKAKNNKPLC
-39 NCQGEGEDFANLKRE
+39 NCQGEGKDFANLKRE

-73 HEHCYSDLVFPLLDV
+73 HEHCYSDLVFPLLDG
-88 LIKEFQDKKSP
+88 LIQEFQNKKSP

-108 QEELFKTSDIKN
+108 QEKLFKTSDIKN
-120 SSCPFW
+120 SPCPFW

-153 QPSDKDRGRGLDHWD
+153 QPSVNNRGLDHWD

-175 EKLKKI
+175 EELTKI
-181 QPDDIFYIS
+181 QQDDVFYIS

-261 ALLKEVGYNNS
+261 ALLKEVEYN
-272 EKIKELESYN
+272 N

-296 NMKTIDTGDEFEP
+296 NMKTIDTGDEFDP

-333 QGITLLNAAQETFLK
+333 QAIILLSAAQETFLK
-348 AAIIHHINQIKD
+348 ASI
-360 QVNNVRVSQ
+360 S
-369 LVKWDKTGL
+369 L
-378 YCVSFNEINRLIGF
+378 
-392 SESNINAACQY
+392 
-403 LKMPERLKDFYSK
+403 
-416 YLQNTELSKLEP
+416 YLQKHIPGGFKEWNEKGLSLNLKETKIQEVIKQLQSSNQRNYKFQSPHELFPLL
-428 KEIWKADKGCEFNLQ
+428 KEFTKIGDDNDWQLLIWS
-443 NLLNWLYQ
+443 
-451 LTSTKKKDYW
+451 STRD
-461 ELLTWSCTSL
+461 
-471 REHEFDR
+471 RDHEFDR

-490 KEEVILYLTDPK
+490 KEEVILYLTDPE

-519 INLDQSV
+519 INLNQNVD
-526 NEVYRNE
+526 EVYKTK
-533 IKGNEIKGKFISALE
+533 IKRKFISALE

-555 NDYIP
+555 NDYTP
-560 LEHHLEKLAKSL
+560 LKHRLENLAKSL

>member
-1 MTTWIITT
+1 
-9 GNSDIQLKTDANWMR
+9 
-24 GERLFKKAKNNKPLC
+24 
-39 NCQGEGEDFANLKRE
+39 
-54 NDTKCFPVA
+54 
-63 ARVLGLVYQD
+63 
-73 HEHCYSDLVFPLLDV
+73 
-88 LIKEFQDKKSP
+88 
-99 DRVYIILTD
+99 
-108 QEELFKTSDIKN
+108 
-120 SSCPFW
+120 
-126 QDTCTLKPLF
+126 
-136 EWYFQT
+136 
-142 KLKLKPDFITL
+142 
-153 QPSDKDRGRGLDHWD
+153 
-168 QVLTLVT
+168 
-175 EKLKKI
+175 
-181 QPDDIFYIS
+181 
-190 HQASTPAISSA
+190 
-201 VQFVSIGYFS
+201 
-211 NVNFLIVNRYYEE
+211 LIVNRYYQE
-224 NKIITRHEIIPSS
+224 NKIKTSPEIIPSS

-261 ALLKEVGYNNS
+261 ALLKEVEYN
-272 EKIKELESYN
+272 N

-296 NMKTIDTGDEFEP
+296 NIKTIDTGDEFDP

-348 AAIIHHINQIKD
+348 AAIIHHINQIND
-360 QVNNVRVSQ
+360 QVKNVRVSQ

-392 SESNINAACQY
+392 SESNIKAACQY
-403 LKMPERLKDFYSK
+403 LIMPKSLKDFYSK
-416 YLQNTELSKLEP
+416 ELSKLKS
-428 KEIWKADKGCEFNLQ
+428 KEIRKADKGCEFNLQ

-451 LTSTKKKDYW
+451 LTSTKKEDYW
-461 ELLTWSCTSL
+461 KLLTWSCTSL

-490 KEEVILYLTDPK
+490 KEEMILYLTDPE

-511 VSYCNSQR
+511 VSYCSNSQR

-526 NEVYRNE
+526 DEVYR
-533 IKGNEIKGKFISALE
+533 NEIKGKFISALK

>member
-9 GNSDIQLKTDANWMR
+9 GNSDIQLNTDANWMR
-24 GERLFKKAKNNKPLC
+24 GERLFKKARNNKPLC
-39 NCQGEGEDFANLKRE
+39 NCQGEGKDFANLKRE

-63 ARVLGLVYQD
+63 ARVLGLVYQG
-73 HEHCYSDLVFPLLDV
+73 HEHCYSDLVFPLLDG
-88 LIKEFQDKKSP
+88 LIQEFQNKKSP

-108 QEELFKTSDIKN
+108 QEKLFKTSDIKN
-120 SSCPFW
+120 SPCPFW

-153 QPSDKDRGRGLDHWD
+153 QPSVNNRGLDHWD

-175 EKLKKI
+175 EELTKI
-181 QPDDIFYIS
+181 QQDDVFYIS

-211 NVNFLIVNRYYEE
+211 NVKFLIVNRYYQE
-224 NKIITRHEIIPSS
+224 NKIKTSPEIIPSS

-254 GFPGSAL
+254 GFLGSAL
-261 ALLKEVGYNNS
+261 ALLKEVGYN
-272 EKIKELESYN
+272 N

-348 AAIIHHINQIKD
+348 ASI
-360 QVNNVRVSQ
+360 S
-369 LVKWDKTGL
+369 L
-378 YCVSFNEINRLIGF
+378 
-392 SESNINAACQY
+392 
-403 LKMPERLKDFYSK
+403 
-416 YLQNTELSKLEP
+416 YLQKHIP
-428 KEIWKADKGCEFNLQ
+428 RGFKEWNEKGL
-443 NLLNWLYQ
+443 LLNSKETKIQEVIKQ
-451 LTSTKKKDYW
+451 LQLSNQRNYKFQSPHELFPLLKEFTKTVDNDYW
-461 ELLTWSCTSL
+461 QLLIWSSTEK

-490 KEEVILYLTDPK
+490 KEEMILYLTDPE

-519 INLDQSV
+519 INLNQNVD
-526 NEVYRNE
+526 EVYKTK
-533 IKGNEIKGKFISALE
+533 IKRKFISALE

>member
-9 GNSDIQLKTDANWMR
+9 GNSDIQLNTDANWTR
-24 GERLFKKAKNNKPLC
+24 GKGLFTEAKNNEPLC
-39 NCQGEGEDFANLKRE
+39 NCRQKKGKDFIELKRE
-54 NDTKCFPVA
+54 EHTNFFPVA

-73 HEHCYSDLVFPLLDV
+73 HEHYYSDLVFPLLDV

-126 QDTCTLKPLF
+126 QDTCTLEPLF

-153 QPSDKDRGRGLDHWD
+153 QPSDKDRGLDHWD

-175 EKLKKI
+175 EELTKI
-181 QPDDIFYIS
+181 QQDDVFYIS

-211 NVNFLIVNRYYEE
+211 NVKFLIVNRYYQE
-224 NKIITRHEIIPSS
+224 NQIITIHEIIPSS

-261 ALLKEVGYNNS
+261 ALLKEVGYN
-272 EKIKELESYN
+272 N

-333 QGITLLNAAQETFLK
+333 QAIILLSAAQETFLK
-348 AAIIHHINQIKD
+348 ASI
-360 QVNNVRVSQ
+360 S
-369 LVKWDKTGL
+369 L
-378 YCVSFNEINRLIGF
+378 
-392 SESNINAACQY
+392 
-403 LKMPERLKDFYSK
+403 
-416 YLQNTELSKLEP
+416 YLQKHIPGGFKEWNEKGLSLNLKETKIQEVIKQLKLD
-428 KEIWKADKGCEFNLQ
+428 KADNHKFQNSHKLFPLLKEF
-443 NLLNWLYQ
+443 
-451 LTSTKKKDYW
+451 TKTVDNDYW
-461 ELLTWSCTSL
+461 QLLIWSSTEK
-471 REHEFDR
+471 REHEV
-478 RNQLMHNLRGVK
+478 HK
-490 KEEVILYLTDPK
+490 KRWY
-502 ELRKYLEDK
+502 
-511 VSYCNSQR
+511 
-519 INLDQSV
+519 
-526 NEVYRNE
+526 
-533 IKGNEIKGKFISALE
+533 
-548 TLCEWTE
+548 
-555 NDYIP
+555 
-560 LEHHLEKLAKSL
+560 

>member
-9 GNSDIQLKTDANWMR
+9 GNSDIQLNTDNNWMR
-24 GERLFKKAKNNKPLC
+24 GERLFEKAKNNEPLC
-39 NCQGEGEDFANLKRE
+39 NCQGEGADFANLKRE
-54 NDTKCFPVA
+54 NDTKRFPVA
-63 ARVLGLVYQD
+63 ARVLGLVYKD

-88 LIKEFQDKKSP
+88 LIQAFQDQEFP

-108 QEELFKTSDIKN
+108 QEKLFKTSDIKN

-153 QPSDKDRGRGLDHWD
+153 QPSVNNRGLDHWD

-181 QPDDIFYIS
+181 QQDDVFYIS

-211 NVNFLIVNRYYEE
+211 NVKFLIVNRYYEE
-224 NKIITRHEIIPSS
+224 NKIITIPEIIPSS

-261 ALLKEVGYNNS
+261 ALLKEVEYN
-272 EKIKELESYN
+272 N

-296 NMKTIDTGDEFEP
+296 NMKTIDTSDEFEP

-333 QGITLLNAAQETFLK
+333 QAIILLSAAQETFLK
-348 AAIIHHINQIKD
+348 ASI
-360 QVNNVRVSQ
+360 S
-369 LVKWDKTGL
+369 L
-378 YCVSFNEINRLIGF
+378 
-392 SESNINAACQY
+392 
-403 LKMPERLKDFYSK
+403 
-416 YLQNTELSKLEP
+416 YLQKHIPGGFKEWNEKGLSLNLKETKIQEVIKQLQSSNQRNYKFQSLHELFPLL
-428 KEIWKADKGCEFNLQ
+428 KEFRKPRDDNYWQLLIWSFTRD
-443 NLLNWLYQ
+443 
-451 LTSTKKKDYW
+451 
-461 ELLTWSCTSL
+461 

-490 KEEVILYLTDPK
+490 KEEMILYLTDPE

-526 NEVYRNE
+526 DEVYR
-533 IKGNEIKGKFISALE
+533 NEIKGKFISALE

-560 LEHHLEKLAKSL
+560 LEHHLEELAKSL

>member
-24 GERLFKKAKNNKPLC
+24 GERLFKKARNNKPLC

-73 HEHCYSDLVFPLLDV
+73 HEHCYSDLVFPLLDG
-88 LIKEFQDKKSP
+88 LIQEFQNKKSP

-108 QEELFKTSDIKN
+108 QEKLFKTSDIKN
-120 SSCPFW
+120 SPCPFW

-153 QPSDKDRGRGLDHWD
+153 QPSVNNRGLDHWD

-175 EKLKKI
+175 EELTKI
-181 QPDDIFYIS
+181 QQDDVFYIS

-211 NVNFLIVNRYYEE
+211 NVKFLIVNRYYQE
-224 NKIITRHEIIPSS
+224 NKIKTSPEIIPSS

-261 ALLKEVGYNNS
+261 ALLKEVEYN
-272 EKIKELESYN
+272 N

-309 TQAIKRVRKTLD
+309 TQAIERVRKTLD

-348 AAIIHHINQIKD
+348 ASI
-360 QVNNVRVSQ
+360 S
-369 LVKWDKTGL
+369 L
-378 YCVSFNEINRLIGF
+378 
-392 SESNINAACQY
+392 
-403 LKMPERLKDFYSK
+403 
-416 YLQNTELSKLEP
+416 YLQKHIPRGFKEWNEKGLLLNSKETKIQEVIKQL
-428 KEIWKADKGCEFNLQ
+428 KLDKADNHKFQNSHKLFPLLKEF
-443 NLLNWLYQ
+443 
-451 LTSTKKKDYW
+451 TKTVDNDYW
-461 ELLTWSCTSL
+461 QLLIWSSTEK

-502 ELRKYLEDK
+502 KLIDLNQNDSNLPNK
-511 VSYCNSQR
+511 V
-519 INLDQSV
+519 D
-526 NEVYRNE
+526 EVYR
-533 IKGNEIKGKFISALE
+533 KEIKGKFISALK
-548 TLCEWTE
+548 TRCEWTE

-560 LEHHLEKLAKSL
+560 LEHHLEDLAKSL

>member
-9 GNSDIQLKTDANWMR
+9 GNSDIQLNTDNNWMR
-24 GERLFKKAKNNKPLC
+24 GERLFTEAKNNEPLC
-39 NCQGEGEDFANLKRE
+39 NCQGEGKDFANLKRE

-73 HEHCYSDLVFPLLDV
+73 HEHYYSDLVFPLLDV
-88 LIKEFQDKKSP
+88 LIEKFQDQEFP

-153 QPSDKDRGRGLDHWD
+153 QPSVNNRGLDHWD

-175 EKLKKI
+175 EELTKI
-181 QPDDIFYIS
+181 QQDDVFYIS

-211 NVNFLIVNRYYEE
+211 NVKFLIVNRYYQE
-224 NKIITRHEIIPSS
+224 NKIKTSPEIIPSS

-261 ALLKEVGYNNS
+261 ALLKEVEYN
-272 EKIKELESYN
+272 N

-333 QGITLLNAAQETFLK
+333 QAIILLSAAQETFLK
-348 AAIIHHINQIKD
+348 ASI
-360 QVNNVRVSQ
+360 S
-369 LVKWDKTGL
+369 L
-378 YCVSFNEINRLIGF
+378 
-392 SESNINAACQY
+392 
-403 LKMPERLKDFYSK
+403 
-416 YLQNTELSKLEP
+416 YLQKHIPGGFKEWNEKGLSLNLKETKIQEVIKQLQLSNQRNYKFQSPHELFPLL
-428 KEIWKADKGCEFNLQ
+428 KEFTKIGDDNDWQLLIWS
-443 NLLNWLYQ
+443 
-451 LTSTKKKDYW
+451 STRD
-461 ELLTWSCTSL
+461 
-471 REHEFDR
+471 RDHEFDR

-490 KEEVILYLTDPK
+490 KEEVILYLTDPE

-519 INLDQSV
+519 INLNQNVD
-526 NEVYRNE
+526 EVYKTK
-533 IKGNEIKGKFISALE
+533 IKRKFISALE

-555 NDYIP
+555 NDYTP
-560 LEHHLEKLAKSL
+560 LKHRLENLAKSL

>member
-9 GNSDIQLKTDANWMR
+9 GNSDIQLNTDANWMR
-24 GERLFKKAKNNKPLC
+24 GKGLFKKAKNNEPLC
-39 NCQGEGEDFANLKRE
+39 NCQGEGADFANLKRE
-54 NDTKCFPVA
+54 NDTKRFPVA

-88 LIKEFQDKKSP
+88 LIQAFQDQEFP

-108 QEELFKTSDIKN
+108 QEKLFETSDIKN

-153 QPSDKDRGRGLDHWD
+153 QPSVNNRGLDHWD

-175 EKLKKI
+175 EELTKI
-181 QPDDIFYIS
+181 QQDDVFYIS

-211 NVNFLIVNRYYEE
+211 NVKFLIVNRYYEE
-224 NKIITRHEIIPSS
+224 NNIKTSPEIIPSS

-261 ALLKEVGYNNS
+261 ALLKEVEYN
-272 EKIKELESYN
+272 N

-296 NMKTIDTGDEFEP
+296 NMKTIDTSDEFDP

-333 QGITLLNAAQETFLK
+333 QAIILLSAAQETFLK
-348 AAIIHHINQIKD
+348 ASI
-360 QVNNVRVSQ
+360 S
-369 LVKWDKTGL
+369 L
-378 YCVSFNEINRLIGF
+378 
-392 SESNINAACQY
+392 
-403 LKMPERLKDFYSK
+403 
-416 YLQNTELSKLEP
+416 YLQKHIPGGFKEWNEKGLSLNLKETNVEQVIKQLKL
-428 KEIWKADKGCEFNLQ
+428 DKGDNYKFQSPHELFPLLKEFTKIGDDNDWQ
-443 NLLNWLYQ
+443 LLIWS
-451 LTSTKKKDYW
+451 STRD
-461 ELLTWSCTSL
+461 

-490 KEEVILYLTDPK
+490 KEEVILYLTNPE

-519 INLDQSV
+519 INLNQNVD
-526 NEVYRNE
+526 EVYKTK
-533 IKGNEIKGKFISALE
+533 IKDKFISALE

-555 NDYIP
+555 NDYTP
-560 LEHHLEKLAKSL
+560 LKHRLEKLAKSL

>member
-9 GNSDIQLKTDANWMR
+9 GNSDIQLNTDANWTR
-24 GERLFKKAKNNKPLC
+24 GERLFEKAKNNKPLC
-39 NCQGEGEDFANLKRE
+39 NCQGEGKDFANLKRE

-63 ARVLGLVYQD
+63 ARVLGLVYQGD
-73 HEHCYSDLVFPLLDV
+73 KDCYSDLVFPLLDV
-88 LIKEFQDKKSP
+88 LIQAFQDKKSP

-126 QDTCTLKPLF
+126 QDTCTLEPLF

-153 QPSDKDRGRGLDHWD
+153 QPSVNNRGLDHWD

-175 EKLKKI
+175 EELTKI
-181 QPDDIFYIS
+181 QQDDVFYIS

-211 NVNFLIVNRYYEE
+211 NVNFLIVNRYYQE
-224 NKIITRHEIIPSS
+224 NQIITSPEIIPSS

-261 ALLKEVGYNNS
+261 ALLKEVEYNNS
-272 EKIKELESYN
+272 EE
-282 SEKIKELESYIDLF
+282 IKELESYIDLF
-296 NMKTIDTGDEFEP
+296 NMKTIDTGDEFDP

-333 QGITLLNAAQETFLK
+333 QAIILLSAAQETFLK
-348 AAIIHHINQIKD
+348 ASI
-360 QVNNVRVSQ
+360 S
-369 LVKWDKTGL
+369 L
-378 YCVSFNEINRLIGF
+378 
-392 SESNINAACQY
+392 
-403 LKMPERLKDFYSK
+403 
-416 YLQNTELSKLEP
+416 YLQKHIPGGFKEWNEKGLSLNLKETKIQEVIKQLQSSNQRNYKFQSPHELFPLL
-428 KEIWKADKGCEFNLQ
+428 KEFTKIGDDNDWQLLIWS
-443 NLLNWLYQ
+443 
-451 LTSTKKKDYW
+451 STRD
-461 ELLTWSCTSL
+461 
-471 REHEFDR
+471 RDHEFDR

-490 KEEVILYLTDPK
+490 KEEVILYLTDPE

-519 INLDQSV
+519 INLNQNVD
-526 NEVYRNE
+526 EVYKTK
-533 IKGNEIKGKFISALE
+533 IKRKFISALE

-555 NDYIP
+555 NDYTP
-560 LEHHLEKLAKSL
+560 LKHRLENLAKSL